1 MEIGYSASTLLAG
14 IIKQAQDIASEARW
28 MECYC
33 HAQQN
38 TDQIGAIEDTVFCIE
53 QALVAIK
60 ENIENLKG
68 EEL

>member
-1 MEIGYSASTLLAG
+1 MEIGYSVPTLLG
-14 IIKQAQDIASEARW
+14 SIIKQAQDIASEARW
-28 MECYC
+28 MEYYC

-60 ENIENLKG
+60 ENITNLKS
-68 EEL
+68 EDL